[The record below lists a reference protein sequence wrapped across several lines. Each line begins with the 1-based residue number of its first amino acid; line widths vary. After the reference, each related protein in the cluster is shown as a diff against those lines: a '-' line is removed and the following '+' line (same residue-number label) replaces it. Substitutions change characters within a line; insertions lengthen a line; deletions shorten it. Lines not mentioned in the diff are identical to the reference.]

1 MRDDDDFDLDP
12 DDDLQE
18 LHDRE
23 VISSFLFGL
32 ALGILTGG
40 LAVGVITWIL

>member
-1 MRDDDDFDLDP
+1 MKDDDFDLDF

-32 ALGILTGG
+32 AIGIISGG
-40 LAVGVITWIL
+40 LTVGVLTWLI